1 MSEVVVVAV
10 ITPKEGKADRV
21 EELLRNLADYVHKN
35 EENTLRYHLHK
46 ETKKDTP
53 EFVMIETYKN
63 GEAFEAHKKSDFF
76 GDLGKKFGD
85 EDLLAKP
92 LYVLELDAIAGFAE
106 R

>member
-1 MSEVVVVAV
+1 MSLSIPPKLYVA
-10 ITPKEGKADRV
+10 PSP
-21 EELLRNLADYVHKN
+21 
-35 EENTLRYHLHK
+35 RYI
-46 ETKKDTP
+46 DIP
-53 EFVMIETYKN
+53 VNRYKN